1 MNNQKPLTIKDLQIP
16 CDYGVYEHTSPTDG
30 KKLPVRM
37 LGVFHSACGDCVVA
51 VIKMPH
57 GEFISYHNNNILGCP
72 IGLIKQPKKTR
83 QITYEDLVKLDW
95 AVYYYRSN
103 LFKFTFPVKHIG
115 TIYLTCSDAAERV
128 FGYEVLD
135 GHFAPRPFA
144 PKSEWISTTVT
155 Q

>member
-1 MNNQKPLTIKDLQIP
+1 MNNPKPLTFKDLQIP
-16 CDYGVYEHTSPTDG
+16 CDYGVYEYTCPTDG
-30 KKLPVRM
+30 EKLPVRL
-37 LGVFHSACGDCVVA
+37 LGVFQDVCGGSIVA
-51 VIKMPH
+51 VVKRQHREAIK
-57 GEFISYHNNNILGCP
+57 YHYINNLKYHIT
-72 IGLIKQPKKTR
+72 LIEQPKTTR